1 MFRYELLLL
10 GLSDHLPPM
19 KKLRHLPLLSNFYG
33 QPQQLLNKILCPPNG
48 DLGRWWNETS
58 NWPRRTY

>member
-1 MFRYELLLL
+1 
-10 GLSDHLPPM
+10 M

-48 DLGRWWNETS
+48 DLVGVGGTKPATGLAELIDS
-58 NWPRRTY
+58 PRHIKSSVD